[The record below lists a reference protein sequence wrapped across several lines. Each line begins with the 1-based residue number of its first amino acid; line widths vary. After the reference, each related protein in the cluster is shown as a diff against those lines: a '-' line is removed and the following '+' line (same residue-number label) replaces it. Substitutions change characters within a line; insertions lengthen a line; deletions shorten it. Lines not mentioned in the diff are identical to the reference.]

1 VAQGVKHRP
10 ALQTMTKPLLL
21 LIAGALLALGGCKK
35 APPPAAA
42 VAQPKLPD
50 IPLAARMPADVEGC
64 FCTVNLGQH
73 LNALKQTQVWQDI
86 SGFAEEKLPPG
97 AVLPDW
103 SGVQDVAIAAGPGTA
118 KLMVVLR
125 ELGNLYNEAMY
136 RKMLQ
141 LTLGSGPV
149 DQTALDL
156 ALADA
161 AVLLLERVE
170 VPTVMIALRGEKA
183 SDVLN
188 QLTDTLQKA
197 PWFANAPVATVTT
210 TQKEQLGITEVDVS
224 TIWPLEARKA
234 WLDGLSIS
242 DEALRGKIAQALEVV
257 FGKTLVI
264 AMGRGPGVA
273 YFGIASQKEDIHLA
287 EGAPQSVLARPEM
300 AFLSAHDSK
309 SLLGA
314 AFASAE
320 LLAASHDPA
329 PTRALVSA
337 LASVSMFQP
346 LGPQIEAVHT
356 AEAAMRQREFA
367 NAGAVL
373 WWEAGLHGEMRGGV
387 AGAAL
392 QALMPSTRFAT
403 LLEGPQ
409 VLFGIAGQGG
419 DGTLRAYL
427 ENWIALLHAAVT
439 SGPFAEH
446 PWAKMLPMI
455 EPSLRE
461 TYAASKVLW
470 QNGLGNDSA
479 FVLDVGGRMPLF
491 PGLPPGGEKL
501 PMPRLAM
508 VNEIKARE
516 VVSKEWA
523 RLEMG
528 LAGVLKPF
536 SMPLPPVESFP
547 QKNATAHFWTLPFS
561 SEDWSLSAALDD
573 QTLAFG
579 TSRAQQL
586 EIVEAGAKPET
597 RPGWHL
603 RADFARLRAF
613 LAEFARV
620 RAQQS
625 DDAALKNVIRWLE
638 PLGDLRIR
646 MQVENNEARSTLD
659 WSMKDAVRAF

>member
-1 VAQGVKHRP
+1 
-10 ALQTMTKPLLL
+10 MTKPLLF
-21 LIAGALLALGGCKK
+21 IIVGALLALGGCKK
-35 APPPAAA
+35 APPQAAA

-64 FCTVNLGQH
+64 FCTVNLGGH
-73 LNALKQTQVWQDI
+73 FNVLKQTQVWQDV
-86 SGFAEEKLPPG
+86 SAFAEEKLPPG
-97 AVLPDW
+97 AALPDW
-103 SGVQDVAIAAGPGTA
+103 SGVEDVAIAAGPGTA

-161 AVLLLERVE
+161 AVLLLERAE
-170 VPTVMIALRGEKA
+170 VPPIMIALRGEKA
-183 SDVLN
+183 TEVLN

-234 WLDGLSIS
+234 WLDGLSIT
-242 DEALRGKIAQALEVV
+242 DEALRGKISQALEVV

-287 EGAPQSVLARPEM
+287 EGSPQSVLARPEM
-300 AFLSAHDSK
+300 AFLSAHESK
-309 SLLGA
+309 PMLGA

-337 LASVSMFQP
+337 LATVSMFQP
-346 LGPQIEAVHT
+346 LGPQIEALHA
-356 AEAAMRQREFA
+356 AEEAMRQREFA

-373 WWEAGLHGEMRGGV
+373 WWETGLHAEMRGGV
-387 AGAAL
+387 AGASL

-419 DGTLRAYL
+419 DGTLRAYF
-427 ENWIALLHAAVT
+427 ESWIALLHAAVM

-461 TYAASKVLW
+461 TYAASKALW
-470 QNGLGNDSA
+470 LNGLGSDSA
-479 FVLDVGGRMPLF
+479 FVLDICGRMPLF

-501 PMPRLAM
+501 PMPRFAI
-508 VNEIKARE
+508 VNEIKARD

-528 LAGVLKPF
+528 LTGVLKPF

-547 QKNATAHFWTLPFS
+547 QKNATAHFWSLPFN
-561 SEDWSLSAALDD
+561 SEDWTLSAALDD

-586 EIVEAGAKPET
+586 EIVEATAKPEMK
-597 RPGWHL
+597 PGWHL
-603 RADFARLRAF
+603 RADFARLRVF
-613 LAEFARV
+613 LSEFAQV
-620 RAQQS
+620 RAQQTG
-625 DDAALKNVIRWLE
+625 DATLKNAIRWLE
-638 PLGDLRIR
+638 PFGDLRTR
-646 MQVENNEARSTLD
+646 VQVENNEARSTLD

>member
-1 VAQGVKHRP
+1 
-10 ALQTMTKPLLL
+10 MTKPLLL
-21 LIAGALLALGGCKK
+21 LTAGTLLALSGCKK
-35 APPPAAA
+35 VPPPAAV

-50 IPLAARMPADVEGC
+50 IPLAARMPADVDGC
-64 FCTVNLGQH
+64 FCSVNLRSH
-73 LNALKQTQVWQDI
+73 LEALRQTQVWQDV
-86 SGFAEEKLPPG
+86 SAFAEEKMPPG
-97 AVLPDW
+97 TALPDW
-103 SGVQDVAIAAGPGTA
+103 SGVDDVAIAAGTGTA

-125 ELGNLYNEAMY
+125 ELGSLYNEAMY

-141 LTLGSGPV
+141 LTLGGGGV
-149 DQTALDL
+149 DHTVLDL

-170 VPTVMIALRGEKA
+170 VPPVMIALRGEKA

-242 DEALRGKIAQALEVV
+242 DEALRGKLAQALEVV

-264 AMGRGPGVA
+264 AMGRGQGVA
-273 YFGIASQKEDIHLA
+273 YFGIASKKEDIHLA
-287 EGAPQSVLARPEM
+287 ESASQSVLARPEM
-300 AFLSAHDSK
+300 AFLSVRESK
-309 SLLGA
+309 PLLGA

-329 PTRALVSA
+329 PMRAMVSA
-337 LASVSMFQP
+337 LASVPMFQS
-346 LGPQIEAVHT
+346 LGPQIEAVHA
-356 AEAAMRQREFA
+356 AEEAMRQREFA

-373 WWEAGLHGEMRGGV
+373 WWQAGLHAEMRGGV

-392 QALMPSTRFAT
+392 HAVMPSTRFAT

-409 VLFGIAGQGG
+409 VLFGIAGQCG
-419 DGTLRAYL
+419 DGTLRAYF
-427 ENWIALLHAAVT
+427 ENWTALLHAAVT
-439 SGPFAEH
+439 SGPLAEH

-461 TYAASKVLW
+461 SYAASKALW

-479 FVLDVGGRMPLF
+479 FVLDLGGRMPLF

-501 PMPRLAM
+501 PMPRIGF
-508 VNEIKARE
+508 VNEIKARDA
-516 VVSKEWA
+516 VSQEWA
-523 RLEMG
+523 RIETG
-528 LAGVLKPF
+528 LTGVLKPF

-547 QKNATAHFWTLPFS
+547 QKNATAHFWTLPFN
-561 SEDWSLSAALDD
+561 SEDWTLSAALDD
-573 QTLAFG
+573 QTLVFG

-586 EIVEAGAKPET
+586 EIVEAAAKPEMK
-597 RPGWHL
+597 PGWHL
-603 RADFARLRAF
+603 RADFARLRSF